1 MPSDPKRRGK
11 RTPKPTFHGN
21 RYTKK
26 VRIDCNE
33 TTESVESDKEVN
45 SDQECS
51 KSDESKP
58 EAQTT
63 PTRSAMKLYNMY
75 GVSKSVCDSSED
87 SSDSDCGDT
96 DNDVSDDGTEETHNQ
111 DLHGYRLIDV
121 DILNRNILSQLS
133 CAFCHS
139 EVSLFKRGGEERF
152 GKQICFHVQKQ
163 EL

>member
-58 EAQTT
+58 ETQTT

-75 GVSKSVCDSSED
+75 GVSKSVCDFPED
-87 SSDSDCGDT
+87 SRKEYRSH
-96 DNDVSDDGTEETHNQ
+96 DNLQQ
-111 DLHGYRLIDV
+111 DLADRRMANPMDPV
-121 DILNRNILSQLS
+121 LNHHTSQERQPAAMPELPNNKPHQS
-133 CAFCHS
+133 PKQSHAEDHTEQIEATS
-139 EVSLFKRGGEERF
+139 GENHR
-152 GKQICFHVQKQ
+152 
-163 EL
+163 